1 MAGLLLAVATY
12 GGYISPIKLAV
23 FLVLFFL
30 WLLLIS
36 WVYKDAQA
44 VGTKEVFWTSIVVG
58 VGAAATII
66 WLIVPV
72 FIVGIL
78 FYLVAVG
85 TVLVS
90 YVIHRNAKVPE
101 FNRVLTAEHIK
112 GLLSSGT
119 TKTKVAGGEFV
130 FITANNNEVPMPEPK
145 TPDFFGYR
153 AACELFINVKRRRAS
168 DIVFSVRPESCKVT
182 YYVDG
187 VGLQQPDLAKEQTE
201 YLIRFLKNLADL
213 DPDEKRKPQAGRF
226 TVMRDEEDIEWEL
239 KTAGSTAGE
248 QVVLRQVAQHQMKKL
263 DEMGLTAEQYQQLSK
278 LRQVKEGVFIIA
290 GPKGSGVTTTFY
302 ALLRCHDAFLNSIN
316 TLERQPSAELQNIT
330 QNVFTLSNIGTTSY
344 GKRLESMIRMGSDI
358 VGVADC
364 EDAETA
370 KIASAAAKDAK
381 LIYVTLE
388 SDNVMQALGK
398 WIKLVGD
405 RNLVAETLLGISA
418 QRLLR
423 KLCERCRQGYEPNKE
438 LLKKFNIPAEKAKV
452 LYRAGEVVYDKRGK
466 ATICEDCQGAGFLGR
481 TGIFEV
487 IMIDDRLREVI
498 KRSESLS
505 QIGTEFRRAKMLY
518 LQELAL
524 EKVVAG
530 ETAISEMLRIFST
543 KKNVKEPQRDA
554 KK

>member
-1 MAGLLLAVATY
+1 M
-12 GGYISPIKLAV
+12 
-23 FLVLFFL
+23 
-30 WLLLIS
+30 
-36 WVYKDAQA
+36 
-44 VGTKEVFWTSIVVG
+44 
-58 VGAAATII
+58 
-66 WLIVPV
+66 
-72 FIVGIL
+72 L
-78 FYLVAVG
+78 FYLVTVG

-101 FNRVLTAEHIK
+101 FNRVFTAEHIK

-119 TKTKVAGGEFV
+119 KKAKAVGGEFI
-130 FITANNNEVPMPEPK
+130 FITANNNEVPVPEPN
-145 TPDFFGYR
+145 TSDFFGYR
-153 AACELFINVKRRRAS
+153 AACELFINVKRRRVS
-168 DIVFSVRPESCKVT
+168 DVVFSTRPESCKVA

-187 VGLQQPDLAKEQTE
+187 AGLPQPDLAREHAE

-213 DPDEKRKPQAGRF
+213 DPDEKRKPQTGRF

-248 QVVLRQVAQHQMKKL
+248 QVLLRQVAQHQMKRL
-263 DEMGLTAEQYQQLSK
+263 DEMGLTAEQYQQMNK
-278 LRQVKEGVFIIA
+278 LRQGKEGVFIIA

-302 ALLRCHDAFLNSIN
+302 ALLRCHDAFLNSVS
-316 TLERQPSAELQNIT
+316 TLEKQPSAELLNIT
-330 QNVFTLSNIGTTSY
+330 QNVFTLGDTGATTY
-344 GKRLESMIRMGSDI
+344 GKKLEVIIRMGADI

-388 SDNVMQALGK
+388 ADNVMQALGK

-423 KLCERCRQGYEPNKE
+423 KLCERCKQGYEPNKE
-438 LLKKFNIPAEKAKV
+438 LLKKFNIPAEKAKL
-452 LYRAGEVVYDKRGK
+452 LYRAGEVVYDKRGR
-466 ATICEDCQGAGFLGR
+466 ATMCEDCQGTGFFGR
-481 TGIFEV
+481 TGIFEI
-487 IMIDDRLREVI
+487 IMIDDRLREVV

-524 EKVVAG
+524 EKVVSG

-543 KKNVKEPQRDA
+543 KKNVNEPQRNV